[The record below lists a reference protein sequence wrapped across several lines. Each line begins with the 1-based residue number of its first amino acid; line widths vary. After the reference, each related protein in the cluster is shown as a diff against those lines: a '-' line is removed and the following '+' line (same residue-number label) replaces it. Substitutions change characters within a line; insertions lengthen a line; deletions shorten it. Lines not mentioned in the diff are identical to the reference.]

1 MGDLAEFLF
10 PDLAGAAAQR
20 AQRLAALRK
29 QRMLLTGLREE
40 IDISMR
46 MVSAR
51 PAESRWRSDA
61 ARRYADRREEL
72 GRDLRRV
79 LEQADESLA
88 AIDRAI
94 LSVE

>member
-1 MGDLAEFLF
+1 MRNAAELSFL
-10 PDLAGAAAQR
+10 DGEGAAAQR
-20 AQRLAALRK
+20 VEHLAALRK

-40 IDISMR
+40 IDVSMR
-46 MVSAR
+46 MVSSV

-61 ARRYADRREEL
+61 AHHYATRREEL

-94 LSVE
+94 QSVE